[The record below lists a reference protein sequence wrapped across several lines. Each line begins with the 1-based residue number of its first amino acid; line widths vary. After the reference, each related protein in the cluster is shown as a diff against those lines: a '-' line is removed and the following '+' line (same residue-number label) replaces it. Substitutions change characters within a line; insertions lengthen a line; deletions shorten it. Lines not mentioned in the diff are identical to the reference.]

1 MNLDNDSMFMNDLFG
16 DGLANDPVL
25 ETQDRVAELTRSG
38 SAEFDMP
45 QSPESL
51 LWGGGES
58 GLTTGGPN
66 APSNGEQAMRMP
78 SQSGSGGRSQQAP
91 KPPLPGAGS
100 SRSRRGSVAQST
112 TSASATAL
120 EDSSS
125 AETSADFPGAQA
137 GSDSQNG
144 GIKSADASAGMRGG
158 AAMGNQVAAA
168 PPPSLDAAGSGAWA
182 CCCGARV
189 AVLAR
194 GAGRWVWR
202 HGAAGHS
209 AGAAREVAPSL
220 PASQVRLVPGQCFF
234 KAKNKSGTGSTRKQ
248 CDQGRAVGL

>member
-38 SAEFDMP
+38 STEFDMP

-66 APSNGEQAMRMP
+66 APSNSEQAMRMS

-100 SRSRRGSVAQST
+100 SRSRRGSVVGQIT
-112 TSASATAL
+112 PSASATAL
-120 EDSSS
+120 DDPSS
-125 AETSADFPGAQA
+125 AEASADFPGAQA

-144 GIKSADASAGMRGG
+144 GIKGADASAGMRGG
-158 AAMGNQVAAA
+158 AAMGNQVTA
-168 PPPSLDAAGSGAWA
+168 PPSLDARVGALMQCA
-182 CCCGARV
+182 CCCVRAWGGEVGLAARCCWPLSG
-189 AVLAR
+189 LAR
-194 GAGRWVWR
+194 
-202 HGAAGHS
+202 
-209 AGAAREVAPSL
+209 APSL
-220 PASQVRLVPGQCFF
+220 PASPLRLL
-234 KAKNKSGTGSTRKQ
+234 T
-248 CDQGRAVGL
+248 